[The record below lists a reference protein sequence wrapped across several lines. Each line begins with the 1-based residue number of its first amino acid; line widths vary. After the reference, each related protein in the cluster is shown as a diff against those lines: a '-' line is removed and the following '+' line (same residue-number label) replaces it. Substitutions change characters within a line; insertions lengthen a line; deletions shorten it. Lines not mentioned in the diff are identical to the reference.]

1 MQRNALRY
9 AIDALLYAHLA
20 GALVVG
26 LLLAFV
32 IPRGRGAN
40 KYFLGLHRHE
50 WSDIHLYLSLVL
62 VALVVV
68 HLVLNWGWVT
78 KITERMFQGKRRVLW
93 LLALSWLP
101 LLAVCWLVAYLA

>member
-9 AIDALLYAHLA
+9 AVDALLYAHLSA
-20 GALVVG
+20 ALVVG

-32 IPRGRGAN
+32 IPRGRGGN

-50 WSDIHLYLSLVL
+50 WGDVHLYLSLVL
-62 VALVVV
+62 VALVAI
-68 HLVLNWGWVT
+68 HLVLNWSWVT
-78 KITERMFQGKRRVLW
+78 RITERMFKGRGVLW
-93 LLALSWLP
+93 LLALGWLP